1 MLMSQSLQFDTT
13 EQLLMLACKVAIAL
27 DLAVSA
33 GTTVKTD
40 ATANFMDLGA
50 FREEV
55 GFFIFHEDF
64 NVLFRGFLTCQ
75 VACIWDIKLRY
86 REKNKINI
94 IFHEADKKQHSW
106 VIVIIGATEYLSND
120 FINMFS

>member
-27 DLAVSA
+27 DLVASA
-33 GTTVKTD
+33 GKTVKTD
-40 ATANFMDLGA
+40 ATVNFMDLGA

-55 GFFIFHEDF
+55 GFFLFHEDL

-75 VACIWDIKLRY
+75 VACIWDTKSSR
-86 REKNKINI
+86 KNNNNKNQT
-94 IFHEADKKQHSW
+94 KPNNKQPKP
-106 VIVIIGATEYLSND
+106 N
-120 FINMFS
+120 